1 MPTQPLN
8 KTGEKGKVKKFW
20 HKGLDITLHLP
31 LCPKQTHLRGD
42 KRFCLSCSLTL
53 RYSTFWNY
61 IALQISA
68 GIVIIFY
75 MGWIYLA
82 AYISGSLPSNRDAS
96 FHQQWNWDQLTYL
109 RYHKQPDT
117 GSKRKCV
124 SCFPDLSIYMPR
136 SQRQTGSTSWLA
148 RGLQGDVRR
157 LMLREQIRMC
167 SRFAFLS
174 VQPLNQFPVWLPQLL
189 S

>member
-8 KTGEKGKVKKFW
+8 KTREKGKMKKLW
-20 HKGLDITLHLP
+20 HKSLDI
-31 LCPKQTHLRGD
+31 LCNYHRVQNR
-42 KRFCLSCSLTL
+42 LSLGAKKDFAYPATL
-53 RYSTFWNY
+53 RYSTLWNY

-82 AYISGSLPSNRDAS
+82 VYISGSLPSNREAS
-96 FHQQWNWDQLTYL
+96 FHQWWNWDQVTYL

-117 GSKRKCV
+117 DSKRKI
-124 SCFPDLSIYMPR
+124 CFAELFICMPR
-136 SQRQTGSTSWLA
+136 SQRQTRSASWLA
-148 RGLQGDVRR
+148 HGLQGDVRR

-174 VQPLNQFPVWLPQLL
+174 VQPLNQFPVWFPQLL